1 MKGERERGNSVKGS
15 WKKGKG
21 QGGFG
26 KTAPPSFIPYLVSF
40 RGRGG
45 SGRGGS
51 RAATAGR
58 PPGHGG
64 GRREG
69 EKEEGDEGVCSPH
82 SPWVEAARGGG
93 STGGGGPVVMVLGA
107 AAL

>member
-1 MKGERERGNSVKGS
+1 VTRDPG
-15 WKKGKG
+15 KKGKG
-21 QGGFG
+21 AGGFRQNS
-26 KTAPPSFIPYLVSF
+26 PPFIPYLVTF
-40 RGRGG
+40 RGRGAAAG
-45 SGRGGS
+45 P

-69 EKEEGDEGVCSPH
+69 EKDEGDEGVCFPH

-93 STGGGGPVVMVLGA
+93 STGGGGPVVMVLVA

>member
-1 MKGERERGNSVKGS
+1 MKGEGGRGNSDRGS
-15 WKKGKG
+15 WEKGKG
-21 QGGFG
+21 AGGFLA
-26 KTAPPSFIPYLVSF
+26 KQPPLHPLPRDIQ
-40 RGRGG
+40 GQG
-45 SGRGGS
+45 
-51 RAATAGR
+51 RAAAGPRAAAAGR

-69 EKEEGDEGVCSPH
+69 EKEEGDEGVCFPH

-93 STGGGGPVVMVLGA
+93 STGGGGPVVMVLVA